1 MERAWAMVV
10 RRLAAIHLRRHAHL
24 CRLSAVASSCGKKVG
39 NLQRGGRGRRAF
51 FIRSRQSIRWSMWS
65 NSRAGAAARG
75 AHYNSEES
83 AIAGNLASAVLTG
96 AANPEVTIVLSPW
109 SHHDFLKIGGE

>member
-24 CRLSAVASSCGKKVG
+24 CRLSAVASSCGEKVG

-51 FIRSRQSIRWSMWS
+51 FIDTRF
-65 NSRAGAAARG
+65 NVVKFARG
-75 AHYNSEES
+75 RSS
-83 AIAGNLASAVLTG
+83 ARRALQ
-96 AANPEVTIVLSPW
+96 
-109 SHHDFLKIGGE
+109 F